1 MCIINLLCYKIQT
14 PNHFLYAMEKVHLIA
29 IGGSAMHN
37 MALALNEKGFIVS
50 GSDDEINEPSKSRL
64 AKAEIL
70 PAAIGWFPEKITSDI
85 TAVILG
91 MHARADNPELIRA
104 KELGLKIYSYP
115 EYIYEA
121 TKNKTRIVIGGSHGK
136 TTITAMILHVMHY
149 HKIETDFLVGAQ
161 LEGFDTMVN
170 LTNTS
175 KFAVIEGDEYLASP
189 IDRRPKFHLYKPN
202 IAIISGIAW
211 DHINVF
217 PTFENYVEQFTT
229 FINLIEPNGHL
240 IYCAEDKV
248 LAETCKKAANNKI
261 TKTPYS
267 IPANEIINGI
277 TSLLV
282 GNKKIPLQ
290 IFGNHNLMNLNGAR
304 MVCNIIGITDE
315 HFYEAIQSF
324 KGAAKRLELVFKNE
338 NFNFYKDFAHSPS
351 KLKATTD
358 AVKKQFTNPARPGH
372 SGGRYIIACMELH
385 TFSSLNED
393 FLKEYNGSM
402 DLADEAIVYFNPHT
416 IAHKKLKEITEE
428 QVHQAFNRKDLKVFT
443 KSLDVT
449 NYLKSKNWD
458 NKVLLMMSSGNFDG
472 VDFNQLANELTTK

>member
-1 MCIINLLCYKIQT
+1 
-14 PNHFLYAMEKVHLIA
+14 
-29 IGGSAMHN
+29 
-37 MALALNEKGFIVS
+37 
-50 GSDDEINEPSKSRL
+50 
-64 AKAEIL
+64 
-70 PAAIGWFPEKITSDI
+70 
-85 TAVILG
+85 

-189 IDRRPKFHLYKPN
+189 IDRRPKFHLYKPT

-240 IYCAEDKV
+240 IYCDEDKV
-248 LAETCKKAANNKI
+248 LAETCKNAANNKI

-267 IPANEIINGI
+267 IPANEIINGN
-277 TSLLV
+277 TNLLV

-290 IFGNHNLMNLNGAR
+290 IFGNHNLMNLNDIKQQILDNEILTEQSKRELLNYCDDSTQHCTYLITYSDLLIYVWSRIINNENKNEILKVLYQEISDGLCMCFTGR
-304 MVCNIIGITDE
+304 LTRLLNTLVGFYNDIEIQISDSEQITNIIISLKNKYEKDE
-315 HFYEAIQSF
+315 LKIELRKALIERQYSESIINEW
-324 KGAAKRLELVFKNE
+324 LE
-338 NFNFYKDFAHSPS
+338 
-351 KLKATTD
+351 
-358 AVKKQFTNPARPGH
+358 
-372 SGGRYIIACMELH
+372 YI
-385 TFSSLNED
+385 
-393 FLKEYNGSM
+393 
-402 DLADEAIVYFNPHT
+402 
-416 IAHKKLKEITEE
+416 
-428 QVHQAFNRKDLKVFT
+428 
-443 KSLDVT
+443 
-449 NYLKSKNWD
+449 
-458 NKVLLMMSSGNFDG
+458 
-472 VDFNQLANELTTK
+472 

>member
-1 MCIINLLCYKIQT
+1 
-14 PNHFLYAMEKVHLIA
+14 MEKVHLIA

-37 MALALNEKGFIVS
+37 MALALHEKGFKVT

-64 AKAEIL
+64 SKAGIL
-70 PAAIGWFPEKITSDI
+70 PAEIGWSPEKITNDI
-85 TAVILG
+85 NAVILG

-121 TKNKTRIVIGGSHGK
+121 TKNKNRIVIGGSHGK

-161 LEGFDTMVN
+161 LAGFDTMVS

-175 KFAVIEGDEYLASP
+175 KHAVIEGDEYLASP

-202 IAIISGIAW
+202 IAILSGIAW

-217 PTFENYVEQFTT
+217 PTFENYVEQFTK
-229 FINLIEPNGHL
+229 FINLIEPKGTL
-240 IYCAEDKV
+240 IYCSEDKV
-248 LAETCKKAANNKI
+248 LDACCKNAENKAI

-267 IPANEIINGI
+267 IPQNEIKDG
-277 TSLLV
+277 TTYLLA
-282 GNKKIPLQ
+282 NDKKIPLQ

-304 MVCNIIGITDE
+304 MVCNAIGLSNE
-315 HFYEAIQSF
+315 QFYEAIQSF
-324 KGAAKRLELVFKNE
+324 KGAAKRLELVHKEN

-358 AVKKQFTNPARPGH
+358 AVKKQFT
-372 SGGRYIIACMELH
+372 SRYIVACMELH
-385 TFSSLNED
+385 TFSSLNEE
-393 FLKEYNGSM
+393 FLNEYNGSM

-428 QVHQAFNRKDLKVFT
+428 QVHKAFNRKDLKVFT
-443 KSLDVT
+443 KSADVIA
-449 NYLKSKNWD
+449 YLKAKEWN

-472 VDFNQLANELTTK
+472 VDFADLAKELKL